1 MKIVVV
7 EDSAVNRKHLIAL
20 LEMVEGIEVAG
31 EAESEQAA
39 LKLIPRAQ
47 PDLVVL
53 DIRLSPGNGFNVLKT
68 LRASGNTTE
77 ILVVTNLIHEQYR
90 KMSMRL
96 GANGFYDK
104 TNGIENMLNRI
115 QSGFTGWSHIKQ
127 FN

>member
-115 QSGFTGWSHIKQ
+115 QSGFTGWSQIKQ

>member
-7 EDSAVNRKHLIAL
+7 EDSAVNRKHLITL

-115 QSGFTGWSHIKQ
+115 QSGFTGWSQIKQ

>member
-7 EDSAVNRKHLIAL
+7 EDSAVIRKHLITL
-20 LEMVEGIEVAG
+20 LETVEGVEVAG

-39 LKLIPRAQ
+39 LALIPDTQ

-53 DIRLSPGNGFNVLKT
+53 DIRLSPGNGLNVLRE
-68 LRASGNTTE
+68 LRASGDATE
-77 ILVVTNLIHEQYR
+77 ILVVTNLMHEQYR
-90 KMSMRL
+90 KLSMRL

-104 TNGIENMLNRI
+104 TYGIETMLNRI
-115 QSGFTGWSHIKQ
+115 QSGCTGWSQKRQ